1 MSLRYPLLGV
11 LLFLAGVAAATAL
24 TRWFIVHRTA
34 VIARI
39 VNWQQRLRA
48 RYPRAWKFLVA
59 RFARGEYLGLHLTVG
74 LVIIIAAMWLFA
86 AITEDVVRQESLT
99 RFDVALYDWLRMH
112 STAAGHTITRVITR
126 CGSQEVIAAMALV
139 VAIGLVIRREGLLVE
154 GWIIALLGG
163 EVLSETLKRIIH
175 RPRPPFSVILS
186 SQSWSFPSGHAM
198 ESLVAYGMAAYLMIT
213 LLPGTRARRSVII
226 LGATTLILAIGF
238 SRMYLGV
245 HYFSDVVGGFAA
257 GALWLA
263 MCISGLEVAR
273 GWNALD
279 RAKRWG
285 ETA

>member
-1 MSLRYPLLGV
+1 MYLRYPLFGV

-24 TRWFIVHRTA
+24 TRWFIAHRTA

-39 VNWQQRLRA
+39 VNWQRRLQA

-59 RFARGEYLGLHLTVG
+59 RFARGEYLGLHLTIG

-126 CGSQEVIAAMALV
+126 CGSQEVIAFMALV
-139 VAIGLVIRREGLLVE
+139 VAIALVIRREGLLVE

-257 GALWLA
+257 GGLWLA
-263 MCISGLEVAR
+263 TCISGLEVAR
-273 GWNALD
+273 GWKALD

>member
-1 MSLRYPLLGV
+1 M
-11 LLFLAGVAAATAL
+11 AIAL
-24 TRWFIVHRTA
+24 TRWFIAHRTA
-34 VIARI
+34 LIARL
-39 VNWQQRLRA
+39 VNWQQRLQT
-48 RYPRAWKFLVA
+48 RYPRASKFLVA

-74 LVIIIAAMWLFA
+74 LVISIAAMWLFA

-99 RFDVALYDWLRMH
+99 RFDVTLYDWLRTH
-112 STAAGHTITRVITR
+112 STPVGHTITSVITR
-126 CGSQEVIAAMALV
+126 FGSQEVIASVALV
-139 VAIGLVIRREGLLVE
+139 VAIVLVIRREGLLVE
-154 GWIIALLGG
+154 AWIIALLGG
-163 EVLSETLKRIIH
+163 ELLNGTLKRIIH
-175 RPRPPFSVILS
+175 RPRPPYSVILS

-198 ESLVAYGMAAYLMIT
+198 ESLVAYGMAAYLLIT

-263 MCISGLEVAR
+263 ACISGVEVAR
-273 GWNALD
+273 GWKALD